1 MDWQARLYF
10 KVLGKTYRVKVFE
23 KTIGFERKP
32 DGHHHFFDR
41 QADPSA
47 AVLYDTVNEH
57 WDLEALAR
65 LIIRYE
71 YESDVLALSS

>member
-23 KTIGFERKP
+23 KTIGFERQP

-57 WDLEALAR
+57 
-65 LIIRYE
+65 
-71 YESDVLALSS
+71 